1 MKQIRL
7 LNGVVSYH
15 DPYDMDSSK
24 LKTVS
29 ETMPNSLETYMPKTQ
44 QQIKQEHPFL
54 SKTSERNI
62 KQLYVL
68 EEERDQIL
76 INLIPQKKLIN
87 DSNIRFFTSTE
98 FQFFQPTS
106 VANELPEPAGLSDGT
121 IFRVIG
127 EGVKMKEAY
136 TYYIVESGKVRQIPN
151 YKSVEVLLFER
162 GRVSEDIRV
171 IELSQFEDVMRLSY
185 QTQFIEQGL
194 TPADAEIKAAEF
206 MVNLANESKME

>member
-1 MKQIRL
+1 M
-7 LNGVVSYH
+7 NGVVSYH
-15 DPYDMDSSK
+15 DPYDMDSAK
-24 LKTVS
+24 LKTVA

-62 KQLYVL
+62 KELYVL

-76 INLIPQKKLIN
+76 INVIPQKKLIN
-87 DSNIRFFTSTE
+87 DSSIRFFSNTE
-98 FQFFQPTS
+98 FQFFEPVTI
-106 VANELPEPAGLSDGT
+106 ATELPDPAGLPDGT

-127 EGVKMKEAY
+127 EGVKSKDLY
-136 TYYIVESGKVRQIPN
+136 TYYIIESGKVRQIPN

-162 GRVSEDIRV
+162 GRVAEDIRV
-171 IELSQFEDVMRLSY
+171 IELSQFEDVMRLTF

-194 TPADAEIKAAEF
+194 TPEDAEIRAAER
-206 MVNLANESKME
+206 MVELANESKME